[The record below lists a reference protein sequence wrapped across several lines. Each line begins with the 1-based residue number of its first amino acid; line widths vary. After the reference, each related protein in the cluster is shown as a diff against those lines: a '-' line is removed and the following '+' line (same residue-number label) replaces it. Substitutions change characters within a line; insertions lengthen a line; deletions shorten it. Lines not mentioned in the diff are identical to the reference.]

1 MVEEVEQ
8 QAARMGALR
17 AVALCRCFSGALR
30 FQTGEWDEAETELR
44 EAVELYR
51 QVDGASGESL
61 SLQRLGVLLT
71 ARGKLDEALDLLHEG
86 TAAAE
91 RATMRSHCLTR
102 LYASMVR
109 NRLAAGDQEAAVQAM
124 HQGAST
130 AERHGHC
137 VTCNALLLPEAVRIA
152 LIEHDVDLAR
162 DRVGELDRI
171 ATEFGST
178 LWRAMADQSHAR
190 LHAANGSDAEAELLF
205 RQAADAFLEA
215 EAPYEA
221 ARALTARARLLDKS
235 SNSDTALRCSN
246 LANEIYRRVGAPGIE
261 N

>member
-1 MVEEVEQ
+1 
-8 QAARMGALR
+8 MGALR

-30 FQTGEWDEAETELR
+30 FQTGRWDQAETELR
-44 EAVELYR
+44 EAVDLYR

-109 NRLAAGDQEAAVQAM
+109 NRLAAGDQQAAVQAM
-124 HQGAST
+124 REGAST

-137 VTCNALLLPEAVRIA
+137 VTCNALLLPEAVRTA
-152 LIEHDVDLAR
+152 LIENDVDLAKEH
-162 DRVGELDRI
+162 VGELDRI

-190 LHAANGSDAEAELLF
+190 LHEATGFISEAESLF
-205 RQAADAFLEA
+205 GQAADAFLQA

-221 ARALTARARLLDKS
+221 ARALTARARLLERS
-235 SNSDTALRCSN
+235 SDSDTARRCSHI
-246 LANEIYRRVGAPGIE
+246 AKEIYRTLGAPGIE